1 MTGARPT
8 TAMTWAQLP
17 APTRR
22 RIAVLLSHLLRRP
35 LARAPVAEDLGHDRF
50 PPGNEGRDVPPREG
64 SGAPSRSLAHRLRP
78 KVAPATTQIPPGAA
92 PPAIRPGRAR
102 AATRLAP

>member
-1 MTGARPT
+1 MTATRPT

-35 LARAPVAEDLGHDRF
+35 LARAPVAEDHYHDRF
-50 PPGNEGRDVPPREG
+50 PSGNEGHDVPVGEG
-64 SGAPSRSLAHRLRP
+64 SGASSRSPGYRLRP
-78 KVAPATTQIPPGAA
+78 AVDAAATRTPPGID
-92 PPAIRPGRAR
+92 PPAIRPGRA
-102 AATRLAP
+102 